1 MKFTQYDV
9 NKDAIEQKFKTYL
22 DIADKIR
29 EKSDEMVAQ
38 NNAST
43 KKMKEEIKKLKNE
56 TIKHHRRLEKRKQEE
71 LERGAHEYAN
81 YLVSMLDAGLARG
94 NIGVIN

>member
-1 MKFTQYDV
+1 L
-9 NKDAIEQKFKTYL
+9 AE
-22 DIADKIR
+22 KIKVR
-29 EKSDEMVAQ
+29 SDEMVLQ
-38 NNAST
+38 NNVAT

-94 NIGVIN
+94 NIGVINQNPLSWMLCLC